1 MKKLVKIFV
10 FFCLFFLFNTMNST
24 NVLDFA
30 GMSYQ
35 ARYVDLFVPLAW
47 AEDFDWQAKDQQAHI
62 LQPSQDYVIGK
73 GDELEIVVWRNEQLS
88 HQVIVRPDG
97 RISLPLIQDI
107 QAEGLSVLQLQN
119 QITKRLNQHITNPK
133 VSVIVAAINSYK
145 VSVLGR
151 VVTPGVY
158 PITGNTTLAEAI
170 ALAGGFTEWANKR
183 KITVVTHL
191 GEKEKKLIINYKKIA
206 SGKDPKQNIVLK
218 RGDIIIVP

>member
-1 MKKLVKIFV
+1 
-10 FFCLFFLFNTMNST
+10 MNST

-62 LQPSQDYVIGK
+62 LQPSQDYVIGQ

>member
-10 FFCLFFLFNTMNST
+10 FFCLFFLFSTMNST
-24 NVLDFA
+24 NLLHFG
-30 GMSYQ
+30 GMVYQ
-35 ARYVDLFVPLAW
+35 ARYVDLFVPLSW
-47 AEDFDWQAKDQQAHI
+47 AEDFDWQAKDKQAHI
-62 LQPSQDYVIGK
+62 LQPPQDYVIGQ

-88 HQVIVRPDG
+88 RQLMVRPDG

-107 QAEGLSVLQLQN
+107 QAEGLSVRQLQN
-119 QITKRLNQHITNPK
+119 QIRVKLNAHISNPR
-133 VSVIVAAINSYK
+133 VSVIVTAINSYR

-151 VVTPGVY
+151 VVNPGVY
-158 PITGNTTLAEAI
+158 PITGKTTIAEAI

-191 GEKEKKLIINYKKIA
+191 GEKEKKLIVNYNKIA

>member
-1 MKKLVKIFV
+1 
-10 FFCLFFLFNTMNST
+10 MNST

-151 VVTPGVY
+151 VVNPGVY

>member
-206 SGKDPKQNIVLK
+206 TGKDPKQNIVLK